1 VLFETL
7 RVSLELTQLL
17 LQRVDLL
24 QLILDHLGLLSDFVL
39 TLLYICIELLL
50 QLLKFLQGLIQ
61 AGYCLKLLLD
71 DVLFLVGLR
80 R

>member
-1 VLFETL
+1 MLFETL